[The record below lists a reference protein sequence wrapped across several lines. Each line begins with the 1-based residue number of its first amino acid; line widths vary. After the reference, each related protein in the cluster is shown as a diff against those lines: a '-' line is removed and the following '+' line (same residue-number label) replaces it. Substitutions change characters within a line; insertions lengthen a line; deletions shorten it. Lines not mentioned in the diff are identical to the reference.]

1 MGRARVWNGTRRGI
15 LMFLILL
22 ICLAA
27 IVLIGTEIFQVKNI
41 SVMGSVALDK
51 DAIINTTGIT
61 YGDNIFQI
69 NKGQVEK
76 RIESNAPFPIVE
88 GISIKLPHD
97 VHIMVTERVPA
108 AVIPYLSS
116 HILVDSSGFI
126 LDIVKQTQQP
136 TYPVVEGLSVSNL
149 TKGTTMELAE
159 GGSYQQKILV
169 RMLEAME
176 EWEVIHMIQTMYL
189 DDPDDI
195 VMITQDGIQV
205 KLGQAVEL
213 DRKLGWLQSVAYT
226 EVLHKNEAGIFDIS
240 VPGKAI
246 FHPHTS
252 STNQEE
258 DSEGQPDE
266 EERGEDE
273 NEVTG

>member
-136 TYPVVEGLSVSNL
+136 TYPVVEGIAISNL

-226 EVLHKNEAGIFDIS
+226 EVLQKNEAGIFDIS

-246 FHPHTS
+246 FHPHNS